1 MLKARE
7 VPVEGGY
14 GHEGGALG
22 EAGRHRRGMMDGSH
36 ASHCEKIIVRCR
48 QLKQCGSQ
56 PMPWENKDLEF
67 LCVSECRS
75 ACGAP
80 NLHIYMRRS
89 RVNCSEFLRW
99 VQSGGCCCFIL
110 HNKHTVSTHSSLL
123 PRILNQRCE
132 KVLGSCK
139 SMVLMRQNSSTETN
153 KLLLIAYCCYA
164 VGGIIEISTIFK
176 SSS

>member
-1 MLKARE
+1 MHLRAGKPEYAQGSGMKG
-7 VPVEGGY
+7 EGG
-14 GHEGGALG
+14 GGGGGALG
-22 EAGRHRRGMMDGSH
+22 EAGRHGRGMMDGSH

-48 QLKQCGSQ
+48 QLRLCGSR
-56 PMPWENKDLEF
+56 PMPRENKEPESP
-67 LCVSECRS
+67 CVSESRS

-110 HNKHTVSTHSSLL
+110 HNKHTVSTHSSLF
-123 PRILNQRCE
+123 PEILNQRRAK

-139 SMVLMRQNSSTETN
+139 SVTLVRQNSST
-153 KLLLIAYCCYA
+153 
-164 VGGIIEISTIFK
+164 K
-176 SSS
+176 SSNRLIIVVTWFRDY

>member
-1 MLKARE
+1 MHLRAGKPEHAQASRGAS
-7 VPVEGGY
+7 GGGC

-48 QLKQCGSQ
+48 QLRLCGSQ
-56 PMPWENKDLEF
+56 PMPWENKEPES
-67 LCVSECRS
+67 LCVSESQS

-80 NLHIYMRRS
+80 NVHSYMRRS

-110 HNKHTVSTHSSLL
+110 HNKHSVSTHSIPVSKDLK
-123 PRILNQRCE
+123 PKMQ
-132 KVLGSCK
+132 KGSG
-139 SMVLMRQNSSTETN
+139 LIRQNSST
-153 KLLLIAYCCYA
+153 KAKIISHCLLLLIYHLFIY
-164 VGGIIEISTIFK
+164 K
-176 SSS
+176 SDF